1 MGDHLLD
8 LLLQGA
14 VGFRVQKEC
23 FDRKSHLNP
32 LNWHYVGPDLVLRL
46 REIEPLVAQNL
57 PIINSHVLQIE
68 TFGIEKRKN
77 GREAEIS
84 LPLFDLLKFEYCECE
99 NPRINRGFLTFRTGP
114 F

>member
-1 MGDHLLD
+1 M
-8 LLLQGA
+8 
-14 VGFRVQKEC
+14 
-23 FDRKSHLNP
+23 
-32 LNWHYVGPDLVLRL
+32 
-46 REIEPLVAQNL
+46 
-57 PIINSHVLQIE
+57 LQIE